1 MCADICVD
9 TNILFAP
16 ILIKWADFK
25 LNLSGLAISDTFER
39 PCEQKHDELKVLLH
53 GLTVW
58 SEIQNLF

>member
-16 ILIKWADFK
+16 NKEADFK
-25 LNLSGLAISDTFER
+25 LNLSGLPISDTFER